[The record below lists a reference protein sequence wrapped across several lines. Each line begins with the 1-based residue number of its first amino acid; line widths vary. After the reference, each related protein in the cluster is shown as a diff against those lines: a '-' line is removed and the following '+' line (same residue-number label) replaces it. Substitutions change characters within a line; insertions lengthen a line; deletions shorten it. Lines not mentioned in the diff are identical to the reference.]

1 MMGRKNN
8 PFFSGNKG
16 TGWKLTTL
24 PTVRVTYPKTDQNDL
39 DSLIAVKAAIF
50 KLSCCIQWI
59 IIQNV
64 VSDPPNETT
73 A

>member
-24 PTVRVTYPKTDQNDL
+24 LTVRVTYSKTDLNDL
-39 DSLIAVKAAIF
+39 DSLIALKAAVL
-50 KLSCCIQWI
+50 KLSCCIH
-59 IIQNV
+59 
-64 VSDPPNETT
+64 
-73 A
+73 

>member
-24 PTVRVTYPKTDQNDL
+24 LTVRVTYPKTDQNDL
-39 DSLIAVKAAIF
+39 DSLIALKAAVL
-50 KLSCCIQWI
+50 KLSCCIH
-59 IIQNV
+59 
-64 VSDPPNETT
+64 
-73 A
+73 